1 MRETARLNGIK
12 YPAKW
17 LAAFHRAF
25 YEHYETRM
33 LTDRYAGLKKGP
45 DGLPAPGEK
54 LALKAQQLTD
64 FYYEDFDFTPW
75 LAWNYVES

>member
-1 MRETARLNGIK
+1 
-12 YPAKW
+12 
-17 LAAFHRAF
+17 
-25 YEHYETRM
+25 M

-54 LALKAQQLTD
+54 LGLKAHQLTD